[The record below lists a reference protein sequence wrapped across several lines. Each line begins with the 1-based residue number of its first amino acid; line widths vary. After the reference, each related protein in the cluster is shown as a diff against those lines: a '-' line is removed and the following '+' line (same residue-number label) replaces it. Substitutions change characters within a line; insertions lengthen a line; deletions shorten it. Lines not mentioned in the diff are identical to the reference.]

1 MHKLEPESVAMV
13 FADPPYNLSNKAKIV
28 NKKSQ
33 TGGDFYKV
41 EEDWDKFTSD
51 EYATFTTAWL
61 GEAWRILKPNGAI
74 YVCASQH
81 NLAQVLAAIELLG
94 FDVKNIIIWEKPNAM
109 PNMTRRTLTHS
120 IEFVVWA
127 VKGKNWIFN
136 YEALR
141 DLNPDTQKDGSPRM
155 MRDVWRFP
163 VVQGT
168 ERLRLPNGRAL
179 HPTQKPEGLVKRCV
193 VASTN
198 PGDIVVDPFMG
209 SGTTA
214 AVVAET
220 GRNSLG
226 FDMDET
232 YVKAARARVKDKL
245 KLTKGANA

>member
-1 MHKLEPESVAMV
+1 MGSHVWPANRCGGSFESTSVRV
-13 FADPPYNLSNKAKIV
+13 
-28 NKKSQ
+28 SQ
-33 TGGDFYKV
+33 
-41 EEDWDKFTSD
+41 
-51 EYATFTTAWL
+51 
-61 GEAWRILKPNGAI
+61 
-74 YVCASQH
+74 Q
-81 NLAQVLAAIELLG
+81 LLG

-127 VKGKNWIFN
+127 VKGKNWTFN

-214 AVVAET
+214 AVAAET

-226 FDMDET
+226 FHIDET

-245 KLTKGANA
+245 KLTKGANV

>member
-1 MHKLEPESVAMV
+1 MRKLEPDSVAMV

-41 EEDWDKFTSD
+41 EEEWDKFTSD

-163 VVQGT
+163 VVQGA

-179 HPTQKPEGLVKRCV
+179 HPTQKPEALVKRCL

-214 AVVAET
+214 AVAAET

-232 YVKAARARVKDKL
+232 FVKVARARVKSKL
-245 KLTKGANA
+245 KFSKAPDA